1 MLKMRGETLKLHQ
14 FLSDMTLVS
23 SVSQFLSCW
32 FGNFPTWG
40 NKRNKILYIHLWK
53 WCKTEAKSSNVY
65 RCYHGGISE
74 WAKPDAKSIFSRI
87 MKLIDLAMHG
97 FQWGMD
103 TEHVLLPFRL
113 FSWEKPQ
120 RQPWWLKVSDTGTE
134 CQKIIGEE
142 WTVVNYQVL
151 WSS

>member
-14 FLSDMTLVS
+14 FLSDMTSVS

-65 RCYHGGISE
+65 RCYHGDTTMSQVNE
-74 WAKPDAKSIFSRI
+74 PSQ
-87 MKLIDLAMHG
+87 MQNQY
-97 FQWGMD
+97 FQ
-103 TEHVLLPFRL
+103 E
-113 FSWEKPQ
+113 
-120 RQPWWLKVSDTGTE
+120 
-134 CQKIIGEE
+134 
-142 WTVVNYQVL
+142 L
-151 WSS
+151 WSWLILQCMVFNEAWIQNMYFFLLDSFHGKNHKGSLGD